1 VVLLVGVG
9 SFLYNPIVQALG
21 ASKQHDLPIVIV
33 VFNNKKYEAMRK
45 GHVHHYPDGASATSN
60 VHYGVAIDA
69 PAFEDLGS
77 HFGFHGQR
85 VEKPSELKAALQAA
99 LDATKSGKTS
109 ILNVMVNK

>member
-1 VVLLVGVG
+1 MVLLVGDG

-21 ASKQHDLPIVIV
+21 ASKQHNLPIVIV

-45 GHVHHYPDGASATSN
+45 GHVHHYPDGASATSDL
-60 VHYGVAIDA
+60 HYGVTIEG
-69 PAFEDLGS
+69 PAYEDLGK

-85 VEKPSELKAALQAA
+85 VEKPAELKAALQAA

-109 ILNVMVNK
+109 ILNVMVSK